1 MQLDFE
7 FILVVLTALA
17 GLIWLFD
24 ALFLAP
30 RRRAAARAA
39 EKARARKPIAEPTI
53 VEYARSFF
61 PVLLIVLVLRSFV
74 AEPFRIPSES
84 MLPTLQ
90 VGDFILVSKY
100 SYDVR
105 LPVLQTRVVDTGSP
119 ERGDVAVFRY
129 PVDPSINYIKRI
141 VGLPG
146 DTVAYYNEQLF
157 INGDPAPMTEVGP
170 YEIPGG
176 QPVEAGMVEFRERLN
191 DLEHAIVVRPD
202 GRALEGEFVV
212 PDGHYFAIG
221 DNRNYSNDSRRWG
234 YVPEDHLV
242 GRARMIWMHWNWSD
256 GGVDWSRIGNT
267 IR

>member
-1 MQLDFE
+1 MDFE
-7 FILVVLTALA
+7 LILVSVTLLT
-17 GLIWLFD
+17 GVIWAAD
-24 ALFLAP
+24 ALLFAP
-30 RRRAAARAA
+30 RRRAQGDEGRM
-39 EKARARKPIAEPTI
+39 PT
-53 VEYARSFF
+53 VVDYARSFF

-105 LPVLQTRVVDTGSP
+105 LPVTDTQVIETSEP

-129 PVDPSINYIKRI
+129 PVDPSVNYIKRI

-146 DTVAYYNEQLF
+146 DTVAYHDGQLF
-157 INGDPAPMTEVGP
+157 INGEAVPVEKVGD
-170 YEIPGG
+170 YDIPGG
-176 QPVEAGMVEFRERLN
+176 QPVQGDMVKYQEWLN
-191 DLEHAIVVRPD
+191 GTEHAVVVDPMNRT
-202 GRALEGEFVV
+202 LEGQFQV
-212 PDGHYFAIG
+212 PEGHYFALG

-234 YVPEDHLV
+234 NVPADHLV
-242 GRARMIWMHWNWSD
+242 GKAQMIWMHWNWD
-256 GGVDWSRIGNT
+256 QGGLDWARIGQT

>member
-1 MQLDFE
+1 MDFE
-7 FILVVLTALA
+7 LVLVLATAVA
-17 GLIWLFD
+17 GLIWLVD
-24 ALFLAP
+24 ACFFAR
-30 RRRAAARAA
+30 RRRANSAGGKRG
-39 EKARARKPIAEPTI
+39 KPADPVI

-84 MLPTLQ
+84 MLPTLE

-105 LPVLQTRVVDTGSP
+105 LPVTQSRIFETNSP

-129 PVDPSINYIKRI
+129 PVDPTINYIKRI

-146 DTVAYYNEQLF
+146 DQVAYYDQQLF
-157 INGDPAPMTEVGP
+157 INGEPVRTEEVGP
-170 YEIPGG
+170 YVVPGG
-176 QPVEAGMVEFRERLN
+176 QPVEGRMLEYAEWLN
-191 DLEHAIVVRPD
+191 GVQHAVVVNPD
-202 GRALEGEFVV
+202 RQALEGEFVV

-234 YVPEDHLV
+234 YVPQENLV
-242 GRARMIWMHWNWSD
+242 GHARMIWMNWNWQD
-256 GGVDWSRIGNT
+256 GGIDWSRIGES

>member
-1 MQLDFE
+1 MKMDFE
-7 FILVVLTALA
+7 LILVILTAIA
-17 GLIWLFD
+17 GLIWLGD

-30 RRRAAARAA
+30 RRRA
-39 EKARARKPIAEPTI
+39 RAREDTAGGSRRQAPDPTI

-61 PVLLIVLVLRSFV
+61 PILLIVLVLRSFV

-105 LPVLQTRVVDTGSP
+105 LPVTQTRILETAAP
-119 ERGDVAVFRY
+119 ERGEVAVFRY

-146 DTVAYYNEQLF
+146 DQVAYYNRQLF
-157 INGDPAPMTEVGP
+157 INGEAVPLQEIGP

-176 QPVEAGMVEFRERLN
+176 QPIEGGMMRYREHLN
-191 DLEHAIVVRPD
+191 DVAHSVVVDPN

-212 PDGHYFAIG
+212 PEGHYFALG

-234 YVPEDHLV
+234 YVPRDHLV
-242 GRARMIWMHWNWSD
+242 GRARMIWMHWNWD
-256 GGVDWSRIGNT
+256 EGGIDWSRIGDS
-267 IR
+267 IH

>member
-1 MQLDFE
+1 MDFE
-7 FILVVLTALA
+7 LILVLATALT
-17 GLIWLFD
+17 GLIWLVD
-24 ALFLAP
+24 ALFFAP
-30 RRRAAARAA
+30 RRHAAAAGPQG
-39 EKARARKPIAEPTI
+39 ESPPVPT
-53 VEYARSFF
+53 VVDYARSFF

-105 LPVLQTRVVDTGSP
+105 LPVTGTRIMETAPP

-129 PVDPSINYIKRI
+129 PVDPAINYIKRI

-146 DTVAYYNEQLF
+146 DTIVYADQQLF
-157 INGDPAPMTEVGP
+157 VNGEPVPVEEVGP

-176 QPVEAGMVEFRERLN
+176 QPVDGNTMIRFAETLN
-191 DLEHAIVVRPD
+191 DHEHSIVVNPQRPS
-202 GRALEGEFVV
+202 LEGEYVV
-212 PDGHYFAIG
+212 PEGAYFAIG

-234 YVPEDHLV
+234 YVPHDHLV
-242 GRARMIWMHWNWSD
+242 GRARMIWMHWNWEE
-256 GGVDWSRIGNT
+256 GGLDWSRIGSS

>member
-1 MQLDFE
+1 MALNFE
-7 FILVVLTALA
+7 LILVLATAVA
-17 GLIWLFD
+17 GLVWLVD
-24 ALFLAP
+24 ACFFA
-30 RRRAAARAA
+30 RRRASAAGGGR
-39 EKARARKPIAEPTI
+39 RKSSDPLL

-84 MLPTLQ
+84 MLPTLE

-100 SYDVR
+100 SYDIR
-105 LPVLQTRVVDTGSP
+105 LPVTQSRIVETNSP

-146 DTVAYYNEQLF
+146 DQVAYYDQQLF
-157 INGDPAPMTEVGP
+157 INGEPVPTEEVGP
-170 YEIPGG
+170 YVVPGG
-176 QPVEAGMVEFRERLN
+176 QPVEGRMLEYTERLN
-191 DLEHAIVVRPD
+191 GLEHAVVVNPD
-202 GRALEGEFVV
+202 QRALEGEFVV
-212 PDGHYFAIG
+212 PEGHYFAIG

-234 YVPEDHLV
+234 YVPQENLV
-242 GRARMIWMHWNWSD
+242 GHARMIWMNWNWQD
-256 GGVDWSRIGNT
+256 GGIDWSRIGAS